1 MIPWDKIGHFAVGFT
16 IFTITAKIAAYFM
29 PCSDILAGIITV
41 AAAVGKE
48 LWDATINPVTG
59 KQRGNPD
66 MLDAAATILGGAVA
80 ALILF

>member
-1 MIPWDKIGHFAVGFT
+1 VLNWLKLHSDKVAHFAVGYT
-16 IFTITAKIAAYFM
+16 IF
-29 PCSDILAGIITV
+29 SV